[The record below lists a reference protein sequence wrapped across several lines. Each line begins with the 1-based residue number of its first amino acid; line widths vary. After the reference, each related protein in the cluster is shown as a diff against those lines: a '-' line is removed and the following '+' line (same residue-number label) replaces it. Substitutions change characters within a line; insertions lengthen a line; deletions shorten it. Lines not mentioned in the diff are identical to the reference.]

1 MSYLNFISDENL
13 ETHIKNTLKTYGAN
27 LQGINLEMFNKN
39 IVDPIK
45 LTFDSIV
52 YDRDIKTIIEA
63 ELIRQRDKSNNNSI
77 GYFHQNIFSYIKN
90 CEVPAH
96 GFDIIYHGDKT
107 IFVEF
112 KNKHNTMNSSS
123 SQKTMMR
130 MLAKIADNKNC
141 ECFLVEAIAKKSQN
155 IIWKV
160 SLDGQQTSN
169 ERVHRV
175 SIDKFYEI
183 ITGDKNA
190 FYNLCEVLPKVL
202 TKVVKTD
209 FVNKIGKDTVYKELK
224 GESEDLLRALYLLA
238 FKTYEGFNE

>member
-1 MSYLNFISDENL
+1 MAYLPFISDGDLEN
-13 ETHIKNTLKTYGAN
+13 HIKNTLKTYGAN

-63 ELIRQRDKSNNNSI
+63 ELLRQRDKSNNNSI
-77 GYFHQNIFSYIKN
+77 GYFHQNIFNFIRN
-90 CEVPAH
+90 CEVPTH
-96 GFDIIYHGDKT
+96 GFDIIYHGAKT
-107 IFVEF
+107 VFVEF

-130 MLAKIADNKNC
+130 MLDKISSDNNC

-155 IIWKV
+155 IVWKV
-160 SLDGQQTSN
+160 SLDSKQVAN
-169 ERVHRV
+169 ERIRRV
-175 SIDKFYEI
+175 SIDKFYELV
-183 ITGDKNA
+183 TGDKNA
-190 FYNLCEVLPKVL
+190 FYNLCQVLPKVL
-202 TKVVKTD
+202 TKVVKSD

-224 GESEDLLRALYLLA
+224 RENDDLLKALYLLA
-238 FKTYEGFNE
+238 FKTYEGFNK

>member
-1 MSYLNFISDENL
+1 MAYLSFISDKNL

-39 IVDPIK
+39 IIDPIK

-52 YDRDIKTIIEA
+52 YDRDIKTIIES
-63 ELIRQRDKSNNNSI
+63 ELLRQRDKSNNNSI
-77 GYFHQNIFSYIKN
+77 GYFHQNIFNYIQN
-90 CEVPAH
+90 CEVPQH
-96 GFDIIYHGDKT
+96 GFDIIYHGAKT
-107 IFVEF
+107 VYVEF

-130 MLAKIADNKNC
+130 MLSKVASEDDC

-155 IIWKV
+155 IVWKV

-169 ERVHRV
+169 DKIHRV

-183 ITGDKNA
+183 VTGDKNA
-190 FYNLCEVLPKVL
+190 FYNLCQVLPRVL
-202 TKVVKTD
+202 TKVVKSD

-224 GESEDLLRALYLLA
+224 KENDDLLKALYLLA
-238 FKTYEGFNE
+238 FRTYEGFK